1 MSGVNGAS
9 STNLESELWEFL
21 GSKLYDKQKKRMPW
35 IFGRIKARDL
45 DPEICL
51 L

>member
-21 GSKLYDKQKKRMPW
+21 GLSFMINKKKRMPW

-45 DPEICL
+45 GP
-51 L
+51 